1 MLSKNGSIS
10 YKRRLSIRNMKIII
24 AGAGD
29 IGFHL
34 AQLLALEN
42 QDITLI
48 DTNAD
53 VLQQASIHLD
63 VMTLKGDSSSIGI
76 LETAGANKAQLV
88 IAATTSEKN
97 NILTAMLAKRLGAKK
112 AIARVESGEYLS
124 ANNKAA
130 FKELGVD
137 SLISPN
143 ELAAVEI
150 NRLINECTFTD
161 IFEFEGGKIKLVGVT
176 LNEQSPI
183 INVPIQELDIL
194 GQEDSLMPI
203 AILRGYKTIIPRGDT
218 IMRRSDHVYFIVEQN
233 HMERLEQIIDAPQV
247 DVNHVMIIGGT
258 HLGLTAAKRL
268 EQDFKVT
275 LIEKSKK
282 RCREMAEQLDS
293 TLIIHGDN
301 SNIELLESEGLNE
314 MDAFLALTDNSET
327 NIIASLTAK
336 NHGVYKTIAQVENK
350 EYIHLSQN
358 IGIDT
363 LINRKLIAAN
373 NIFRYVRKGRI
384 EAITSLHGVDAE
396 VIEYVIHKNNHLTK
410 HPLCNLHLPET
421 SLIGGVIR
429 GEKSI
434 IPSGDFQ
441 LEKGDKVIVFALPQA
456 ITKLDKLFR

>member
-1 MLSKNGSIS
+1 
-10 YKRRLSIRNMKIII
+10 MKIII

-34 AQLLALEN
+34 AQLLASEN

-53 VLQQASIHLD
+53 VLQQAAIHLD
-63 VMTLKGDSSSIGI
+63 VMTLKGDSSSISI
-76 LETAGANKAQLV
+76 LESAGANKAKLV

-97 NILTAMLAKRLGAKK
+97 NILTAILAKRLGAKK
-112 AIARVESGEYLS
+112 AIARVQSGEYLS
-124 ANNKAA
+124 KENRAA

-143 ELAAVEI
+143 ELAALEI
-150 NRLINECTFTD
+150 NRLLDDCTFTD

-176 LNEQSPI
+176 LNDQSPI
-183 INVPIQELDIL
+183 INIPIEQLDIL
-194 GQEDSLMPI
+194 TQEESMMPI

-218 IMRRSDHVYFIVEQN
+218 SMRRGDHVYFIVEQ
-233 HMERLEQIIDAPQV
+233 HKMDRLEQIIDAPQV
-247 DVNHVMIIGGT
+247 KVNHVMIIGGT
-258 HLGLTAAKRL
+258 NMGLTAAKHL
-268 EQDFKVT
+268 EQEYNVT
-275 LIEKSKK
+275 LIEKSKQ
-282 RCREMAEQLDS
+282 RCREIAEQLDS

-301 SNIELLESEGLNE
+301 SNIDLLESEGLNE
-314 MDAFLALTDNSET
+314 MDAFLALTNNSET

-373 NIFRYVRKGRI
+373 NIFRFVRKGRI

-396 VIEYVIHKNNHLTK
+396 VIEYLIHKTNHLTK
-410 HPLCNLHLPET
+410 HPLRNLHLPET

-441 LEKGDKVIVFALPQA
+441 LEKGDKVIVFALPEA

>member
-1 MLSKNGSIS
+1 
-10 YKRRLSIRNMKIII
+10 MKIII

-34 AQLLALEN
+34 AQLLASEN

-53 VLQQASIHLD
+53 VLQQAATHLD
-63 VMTLKGDSSSIGI
+63 VMTLKGDSSSIRI
-76 LETAGANKAQLV
+76 LENAGVSKAKLV

-112 AIARVESGEYLS
+112 AIARVQSGEYLS
-124 ANNKAA
+124 TENRAA
-130 FKELGVD
+130 FTELGID

-143 ELAAVEI
+143 ELAAFEI
-150 NRLINECTFTD
+150 NRLLDECTFTD
-161 IFEFEGGKIKLVGVT
+161 IFEFEEGKIKLVGVT
-176 LNEQSPI
+176 LNDQSTI
-183 INVPIQELDIL
+183 INMPIEQLEVLNQE
-194 GQEDSLMPI
+194 ESMMPI
-203 AILRGYKTIIPRGDT
+203 AVLRGYKTIIPRGDT
-218 IMRRSDHVYFIVEQN
+218 IMRRGDHVYFIVEQ
-233 HMERLEQIIDAPQV
+233 HKMDRLEQIIDAPQIK
-247 DVNHVMIIGGT
+247 VNHVMIIGGT

-268 EQDFKVT
+268 EQDYNVT

-282 RCREMAEQLDS
+282 RCRELAEELDS

-314 MDAFLALTDNSET
+314 MDAFLALTNNSET

-336 NHGVYKTIAQVENK
+336 NHGVHKTIAQVENK

-373 NIFRYVRKGRI
+373 NIFRFVRKGRI

-396 VIEYVIHKNNHLTK
+396 VIEYVIHKTNHLTK
-410 HPLCNLHLPET
+410 HPLRKLHLPET

-441 LEKGDKVIVFALPQA
+441 LEKGDKVIVFALPEA

>member
-1 MLSKNGSIS
+1 
-10 YKRRLSIRNMKIII
+10 MKIII

-34 AQLLALEN
+34 AQLLASEN

-53 VLQQASIHLD
+53 VLQQAAIHLD
-63 VMTLKGDSSSIGI
+63 VMTLKGDSSSIRI
-76 LETAGANKAQLV
+76 LENAGVSKAKLV

-112 AIARVESGEYLS
+112 AIARVQSGEYLS
-124 ANNKAA
+124 TENRAA

-143 ELAAVEI
+143 ELAAFEI
-150 NRLINECTFTD
+150 NRLLDECTFTD
-161 IFEFEGGKIKLVGVT
+161 IFEFEEGKIKLVGVT
-176 LNEQSPI
+176 LNDQSSI
-183 INVPIQELDIL
+183 INIPLEQLDIL
-194 GQEDSLMPI
+194 DQEESMMPI
-203 AILRGYKTIIPRGDT
+203 AVLRGYKTIIPRGDT
-218 IMRRSDHVYFIVEQN
+218 IMRRGDHVYFIVEQ
-233 HMERLEQIIDAPQV
+233 HKMDRLEQIIDAPQIKV
-247 DVNHVMIIGGT
+247 KHIMIIGGT

-268 EQDFKVT
+268 EQDYNVT

-282 RCREMAEQLDS
+282 RCRELAEELDS

-314 MDAFLALTDNSET
+314 MDAFLALTNNSET

-336 NHGVYKTIAQVENK
+336 NHGVHKTIAQVENK

-373 NIFRYVRKGRI
+373 NIFRFVRKGRI

-396 VIEYVIHKNNHLTK
+396 VIEYVVHKTNHLTK
-410 HPLCNLHLPET
+410 HPLRKLHLPET

-441 LEKGDKVIVFALPQA
+441 LEKGDKVIVFALPEA